1 MYVSTPLV
9 TKIFRHICVGIA
21 YICFLSAAS
30 AQTAP
35 IMPEGLTDST
45 LRIDYCFS
53 GNDKTC
59 HISVAEQRV
68 SAGWAGRR
76 VNMNHHY
83 LGGNGTITLKDARDG
98 HILYVNTFSTLFQE
112 WQATEEATRLNKAF
126 ENVFL
131 VPMPK
136 DSAIVEVSLRDLQGR
151 TTATHS
157 HTINPQDILI
167 RPISSEKPLPHR
179 YLLRAP
185 QMESAIDIAI
195 VAEGY
200 TAAEMPQFYQHAEE
214 ALDALLSHEPFGRL
228 KDKFNVVAVAAPSHD
243 SGVSIPSQ
251 HTWRKT
257 AVGSH
262 FDTFYSARY
271 LTTLRLRQLHDL
283 LAGIPYEHIII
294 LANTDHYGG
303 GGIYN
308 SYTLTT
314 ARHAAFRPV
323 VVHEF
328 GHSFAG
334 LADEYYYDDQYM
346 EYYYPHIE
354 PWEHNITTMKNFSA
368 KWEDMLPNEKEKKR
382 AGKKKKAPQE
392 PSPLDTESI
401 GIYEGAG
408 YQSKGVYRSTPN
420 CRMKT
425 NEAQA
430 FCPVCRR
437 SIERLVKFYTEEGN

>member
-1 MYVSTPLV
+1 MHDSPRLPHRL
-9 TKIFRHICVGIA
+9 FRHICVGIA
-21 YICFLSAAS
+21 TICALPFAT
-30 AQTAP
+30 AQNVP
-35 IMPEGLTDST
+35 YMPSGLTDST

-53 GNDKTC
+53 GNSTSC
-59 HISVAEQRV
+59 SISIAEQRI

-76 VNMNHHY
+76 VNMDHHY

-112 WQATEEATRLNKAF
+112 WQATEEATRVCKAF

-131 VPMPK
+131 LPMPK
-136 DSAIVEVSLRDLQGR
+136 DSAIVEVVLRDLQSR

-157 HTINPQDILI
+157 HLVNPADILI
-167 RPISSEKPLPHR
+167 RPISSRKPLPHR

-185 QMESAIDIAI
+185 NMESAIDIAI

-200 TAAEMPQFYQHAEE
+200 TEAEMPQFYEHAAE
-214 ALDALLSHEPFGRL
+214 ALDALLAHEPFGSL
-228 KDKFNVVAVAAPSHD
+228 KERFNVVAVAAPSRD

-251 HTWRKT
+251 HLWRET

-271 LTTLRLRQLHDL
+271 LTTLHLRQLHDL

-314 ARHAAFRPV
+314 ARHEAFRPV

-354 PWEHNITTMKNFSA
+354 PWEHNITTMKDFSS
-368 KWEDMLPNEKEKKR
+368 KWEDMLPHEKAQKR
-382 AGKKKKAPQE
+382 TGKKKSQAAL
-392 PSPLDTESI
+392 SPLDTETI

-425 NEAQA
+425 NEAPT

-437 SIERLVKFYTEEGN
+437 SIERLVKFYTEAGN